1 MQRRAA
7 RRRRIGRLA
16 VPSSERSC
24 EERKLLWRDRRGHV
38 INNQRRHT
46 QKQAQQKQRE
56 SGEAQLR
63 PTEQYKQRSGS
74 DNKRQAQQ
82 MAPDIKPGYASPQ
95 PVEQQARKGQVS
107 SARADT
113 TLPFAGLFGRERGER
128 QPGSQK
134 QKEAG
139 KRKILWR
146 PTGRHQLPQ
155 QDVWRTQRQD
165 DQDDQSQRLRI
176 KQTGQQ
182 IHP

>member
-24 EERKLLWRDRRGHV
+24 EKRKLLWRDRRGHV

-46 QKQAQQKQRE
+46 QKQAQQK
-56 SGEAQLR
+56 
-63 PTEQYKQRSGS
+63 
-74 DNKRQAQQ
+74 
-82 MAPDIKPGYASPQ
+82 APDIKPGYASPQ

-134 QKEAG
+134 
-139 KRKILWR
+139 
-146 PTGRHQLPQ
+146 
-155 QDVWRTQRQD
+155 
-165 DQDDQSQRLRI
+165 
-176 KQTGQQ
+176 
-182 IHP
+182 

>member
-63 PTEQYKQRSGS
+63 PTEQYKQHSSS

-95 PVEQQARKGQVS
+95 PIEQQTERGRCPPPAPIPLFLSRACSGEREVSANQAVKSRRKLVNVKYSGVPPAAIS
-107 SARADT
+107 CRSKTSGEPSART
-113 TLPFAGLFGRERGER
+113 
-128 QPGSQK
+128 
-134 QKEAG
+134 
-139 KRKILWR
+139 I
-146 PTGRHQLPQ
+146 
-155 QDVWRTQRQD
+155 RT
-165 DQDDQSQRLRI
+165 I
-176 KQTGQQ
+176 KASDFE
-182 IHP
+182 

>member
-24 EERKLLWRDRRGHV
+24 EKRKLLWRDRRGHV

-46 QKQAQQKQRE
+46 QKQAQQ
-56 SGEAQLR
+56 
-63 PTEQYKQRSGS
+63 KQRSGS

-134 QKEAG
+134 
-139 KRKILWR
+139 
-146 PTGRHQLPQ
+146 
-155 QDVWRTQRQD
+155 
-165 DQDDQSQRLRI
+165 
-176 KQTGQQ
+176 
-182 IHP
+182 